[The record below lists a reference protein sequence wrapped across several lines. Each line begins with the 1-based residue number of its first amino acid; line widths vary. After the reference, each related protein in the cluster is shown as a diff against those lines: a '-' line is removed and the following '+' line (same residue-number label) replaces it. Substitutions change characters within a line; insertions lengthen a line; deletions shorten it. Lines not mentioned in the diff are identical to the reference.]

1 MSYLR
6 IRTIKGRRYLY
17 RQTSVRKGK
26 KVTTISEYLGAVGCF
41 MRGGGE
47 SEEEKK
53 RREYQDYYNRSL
65 RSAAREDA
73 RFEEWQRKT
82 YGETGAERAKREAE
96 EAKFSQEKFLN
107 ETARPNEEFN
117 EARAAEK
124 ANKTGGAGT
133 VTEKPTTTGGG
144 NGPQF

>member
-1 MSYLR
+1 MLVMSFLR
-6 IRTIKGRRYLY
+6 VKTIKGRRYLY

-26 KVTTISEYLGAVGCF
+26 KVTTISEYLGAIGSVL
-41 MRGGGE
+41 RGGGE
-47 SEEEKK
+47 TEEAKK
-53 RREYQDYYNRSL
+53 RREYQEYYNRSL

-107 ETARPNEEFN
+107 ETAKPNEEFN

-124 ANKTGGAGT
+124 G
-133 VTEKPTTTGGG
+133 EPT
-144 NGPQF
+144 